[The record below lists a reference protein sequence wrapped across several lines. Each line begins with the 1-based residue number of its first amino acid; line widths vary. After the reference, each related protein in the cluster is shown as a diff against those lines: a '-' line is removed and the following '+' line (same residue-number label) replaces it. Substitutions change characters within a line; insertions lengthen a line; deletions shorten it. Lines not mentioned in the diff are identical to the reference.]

1 MNPEPIPVARRGTT
15 LAPRAPRLAVA
26 PDPADS
32 THPLAAADLAPRL
45 PRVYVPRP
53 RLWQRLDEAAEGS
66 VTLVVAP
73 AGAGKTLGVAGW
85 LRCTASARATGA
97 VWVRADDTWTP
108 EQLGS
113 VLDARVPA
121 TVPDR
126 PPTTVSST
134 VSSTLSPTL
143 VVIDDAHLLPAATLR
158 HIDDRLN
165 AAPDS
170 MRVLLLSRW
179 ALPLTRLV
187 PELLGNFTFL
197 RGDLLRL
204 SDAECA
210 SLVADHAGTDDPD
223 VVAAITRH
231 ADGWC
236 AAAVLAARG
245 LRGTPYPA
253 AAARL
258 LAADAEPIANRVAGE
273 VFSTLTPRQRH
284 LLLCIAG
291 EDAVSVP
298 TAAHLSHDVHAG
310 EILTELEDTGLLVLR
325 TGDAYH
331 LEARTAE
338 LPVVPADDRSPDPPA
353 SSAAPAS
360 PDAPGPDGFRVHPLL
375 VEVVRQRLAAGGV
388 DAARARA
395 TVIRAVGLDVARG
408 NLSRSFARLVRVGAP
423 VEAADILARDGVR
436 MVLNQ
441 CGPDAVAEFVR
452 AEPEVVESRP
462 DVWFAIA
469 LGCWLRDDVEG
480 ARHWGDRILDARRRW
495 SHAWLPGG
503 MDGLDGT
510 VACVRLWRVALGL
523 EPAYAAVGHAKRVL
537 VASQTRP
544 AVREANA
551 EVLPVLAHELG
562 AAQNWL
568 GELTDAEASLTLAV
582 SLSRSQGLAP
592 LGTCALSHLAF
603 TQFMRG
609 RESACVELAGEV
621 LVAARAPGATNV
633 RFVAARAN
641 LARLLARL
649 LDVPAPTELTV
660 DPFPGVR
667 YHSGDLCTRFWF
679 RVWDSRQEMLAGN
692 VVEAQRILS
701 GPGECLRLTDEQ
713 LPEHLRVALLVER
726 AFVATLASDRDT
738 LKSLHDTLD
747 RLGAVGESALV
758 QGLRADRDG
767 DRRGA
772 VAAFEAASA
781 DATYSQPPTRA
792 LALACEAQLL
802 DALGD
807 PARSHERL
815 IEAIAVTESRRN
827 AAPFF
832 GWARQGTPIET
843 LLQRLTKR
851 PATRWLHELAATR
864 AGQPDVTA
872 VYASMTATPSEL
884 DEVSQA
890 LAPPAL
896 SPREREVLNELARGA
911 TYADIAAALFVSE
924 NTVKTHVSSLYT
936 KLAASRRSEAL
947 KIARSFHLL

>member
-1 MNPEPIPVARRGTT
+1 
-15 LAPRAPRLAVA
+15 
-26 PDPADS
+26 
-32 THPLAAADLAPRL
+32 
-45 PRVYVPRP
+45 
-53 RLWQRLDEAAEGS
+53 
-66 VTLVVAP
+66 
-73 AGAGKTLGVAGW
+73 
-85 LRCTASARATGA
+85 
-97 VWVRADDTWTP
+97 
-108 EQLGS
+108 
-113 VLDARVPA
+113 
-121 TVPDR
+121 
-126 PPTTVSST
+126 
-134 VSSTLSPTL
+134 
-143 VVIDDAHLLPAATLR
+143 
-158 HIDDRLN
+158 
-165 AAPDS
+165 
-170 MRVLLLSRW
+170 
-179 ALPLTRLV
+179 
-187 PELLGNFTFL
+187 
-197 RGDLLRL
+197 
-204 SDAECA
+204 
-210 SLVADHAGTDDPD
+210 
-223 VVAAITRH
+223 
-231 ADGWC
+231 
-236 AAAVLAARG
+236 
-245 LRGTPYPA
+245 
-253 AAARL
+253 
-258 LAADAEPIANRVAGE
+258 
-273 VFSTLTPRQRH
+273 
-284 LLLCIAG
+284 
-291 EDAVSVP
+291 
-298 TAAHLSHDVHAG
+298 
-310 EILTELEDTGLLVLR
+310 
-325 TGDAYH
+325 
-331 LEARTAE
+331 
-338 LPVVPADDRSPDPPA
+338 
-353 SSAAPAS
+353 
-360 PDAPGPDGFRVHPLL
+360 VHPLL

-408 NLSRSFARLVRVGAP
+408 NLSGAFPRLVRVGAP

-441 CGPDAVAEFVR
+441 CGPDAAAAFVR

-462 DVWFAIA
+462 DIWFAIA

-503 MDGLDGT
+503 TDGLDAT

-523 EPAYAAVGHAKRVL
+523 EPGYAAVGHAKRVL

-562 AAQNWL
+562 VAQNWL

-582 SLSRSQGLAP
+582 SLSHSQGLAQ
-592 LGTCALSHLAF
+592 LGVCALSHLAF
-603 TQFMRG
+603 TQYMRG

-621 LVAARAPGATNV
+621 LVAARAPGVTNV

-649 LDVPAPTELTV
+649 LDVPTPTELTV
-660 DPFPGVR
+660 DAFPGVR

-679 RVWDSRQEMLAGN
+679 RIWDSRQELLAGN

-738 LKSLHDTLD
+738 LKSLHATLD
-747 RLGAVGESALV
+747 QLGAVGESALV

-772 VAAFEAASA
+772 VAAFEAAAA

-807 PARSHERL
+807 PARSQERL

-827 AAPFF
+827 ATPFR
-832 GWARQGTPIET
+832 GWARQGTPMET

-851 PATRWLHELAATR
+851 PATRWLLELAATT
-864 AGQPDVTA
+864 AGKPDVTA
-872 VYASMTATPSEL
+872 LYASMTATPSEL
-884 DEVSQA
+884 DQVSQA
-890 LAPPAL
+890 LTPPAL
-896 SPREREVLNELARGA
+896 SPREREVLNELARGS

>member
-1 MNPEPIPVARRGTT
+1 MHPESLSEPMSGTRRGTA
-15 LAPRAPRLAVA
+15 LAPQAGRLAVVA
-26 PDPADS
+26 AGRP
-32 THPLAAADLAPRL
+32 AAADLAPRL
-45 PRVYVPRP
+45 PRVFVPRP
-53 RLWQRLDEAAEGS
+53 RLWQRLDEAVDGS
-66 VTLVVAP
+66 VTMVVAP
-73 AGAGKTLGVAGW
+73 AGAGKTVGVTGW
-85 LRCTASARATGA
+85 LRFTASPHALDA

-108 EQLGS
+108 ERLDG
-113 VLDARVPA
+113 VLDGQELDGRDLDGQVL
-121 TVPDR
+121 DR
-126 PPTTVSST
+126 PEPAGMSDRSS
-134 VSSTLSPTL
+134 PL
-143 VVIDDAHLLPAATLR
+143 VVVDDAHRLPAATLR
-158 HIDDRLN
+158 RIDDRLN
-165 AAPDS
+165 TTPEGL
-170 MRVLLLSRW
+170 RVLLLSRW
-179 ALPLTRLV
+179 PLPLTRLV

-204 SDAECA
+204 SGPESATLIAEHA
-210 SLVADHAGTDDPD
+210 RTHEPAALAAVA
-223 VVAAITRH
+223 RH

-245 LRGTPYPA
+245 LRAAPDPA
-253 AAARL
+253 AAARI
-258 LAADAEPIANRVAGE
+258 LADGAGPIATRVAGE

-291 EDAVSVP
+291 ESAVSVP
-298 TAAHLSHDVHAG
+298 TAAHLSHDPHAG

-325 TGDAYH
+325 ADHRAWANGPTG
-331 LEARTAE
+331 
-338 LPVVPADDRSPDPPA
+338 
-353 SSAAPAS
+353 SAAGSDGGSDGTP
-360 PDAPGPDGFRVHPLL
+360 PGPDGFRVHPLL
-375 VEVVRQRLAAGGV
+375 AEVVRQRLAAGGV

-395 TVIRAVGLDVARG
+395 TVIRAVSLDVARG
-408 NLSRSFARLVRVGAP
+408 NLSEAFARLVRVGAP
-423 VEAADILARDGVR
+423 LEAADVLSRDGIR
-436 MVLNQ
+436 MALNQ
-441 CGPDAVAEFVR
+441 CGSDAVGAFVR
-452 AEPEVVESRP
+452 AEPEVVDSRP
-462 DVWFAIA
+462 DIWFAIA

-495 SHAWLPGG
+495 SHSWLPGG
-503 MDGLDGT
+503 LDGLDAT

-551 EVLPVLAHELG
+551 EVLPVLANELG
-562 AAQNWL
+562 VAQNWL

-582 SLSRSQGLAP
+582 SLSHGQGLAP
-592 LGTCALSHLAF
+592 LGTYALSHLAF
-603 TQFMRG
+603 TQYMRG
-609 RESACVELAGEV
+609 RESACVELATEV
-621 LVAARAPGATNV
+621 LLAVRTPGAPKAQ
-633 RFVAARAN
+633 FVASRAH
-641 LARLLARL
+641 LAQLLARQ
-649 LDVPAPTELTV
+649 LDVPAATEAAV
-660 DPFPGVR
+660 DPFDGVR

-679 RVWDSRQEMLAGN
+679 RVWDARQEVVAGN

-701 GPGECLRLTDEQ
+701 GPGECLRLTDDQ
-713 LPEHLRVALLVER
+713 LPEHLRVAVLVER

-738 LKSLHDTLD
+738 LKTLHHTLD

-772 VAAFEAASA
+772 AAAFEAASA

-807 PARSHERL
+807 PARSQERL
-815 IEAIAVTESRRN
+815 IEAITVTEARRN
-827 AAPFF
+827 ATPFL

-843 LLQRLTKR
+843 LLRRMAKR
-851 PATRWLHELAATR
+851 PSTRWLHELATTASGR
-864 AGQPDVTA
+864 PDITA
-872 VYASMTATPSEL
+872 LYASMTATPSEL

-947 KIARSFHLL
+947 KVARSFHLL

>member
-1 MNPEPIPVARRGTT
+1 MHPKPISTARRGTT
-15 LAPRAPRLAVA
+15 LAPRSPRLAVA
-26 PDPADS
+26 PDLPGNV
-32 THPLAAADLAPRL
+32 HPLVTDDLAPRL

-66 VTLVVAP
+66 ATLVVAP

-85 LRCTASARATGA
+85 LRFTASTRATGA

-108 EQLGS
+108 DRLGAC
-113 VLDARVPA
+113 LDARGPVG
-121 TVPDR
+121 TPD
-126 PPTTVSST
+126 SS
-134 VSSTLSPTL
+134 SAL
-143 VVIDDAHLLPAATLR
+143 VVVDDAHQLPAATLR
-158 HIDDRLN
+158 HIDERLN
-165 AAPDS
+165 ATPES
-170 MRVLLLSRW
+170 MRIVLLSRW

-204 SDAECA
+204 SRAECA
-210 SLVADHAGTDDPD
+210 SLVAEHARTDDPD
-223 VVAAITRH
+223 VLGAVARY

-245 LRGTPYPA
+245 LRGTQDPA

-258 LAADAEPIANRVAGE
+258 LAADTEPIANRVAGE
-273 VFSTLTPRQRH
+273 VFSMLTPRQRH
-284 LLLCIAG
+284 VLLCIAG
-291 EDAVSVP
+291 ENAVSVP
-298 TAAHLSHDVHAG
+298 TAAHLSHDPHAG
-310 EILTELEDTGLLVLR
+310 EILAELEDTGLLVR
-325 TGDAYH
+325 RAG
-331 LEARTAE
+331 R
-338 LPVVPADDRSPDPPA
+338 
-353 SSAAPAS
+353 
-360 PDAPGPDGFRVHPLL
+360 DGFRVHPLL
-375 VEVVRQRLAAGGV
+375 VELVRQRLAAGGV

-408 NLSRSFARLVRVGAP
+408 NLSGAFTRLVRVGAP
-423 VEAADILARDGVR
+423 AEAANVLTRDGVR

-441 CGPDAVAEFVR
+441 CGADEVAAFVR
-452 AEPEVVESRP
+452 TQPEVVDDRP
-462 DVWFAIA
+462 DIWFAIA

-480 ARHWGDRILDARRRW
+480 TRHWGDRILDARRRW

-503 MDGLDGT
+503 LDGLDAT

-523 EPAYAAVGHAKRVL
+523 EPAYAAVGHAERVL

-551 EVLPVLAHELG
+551 EALPVLATELG
-562 AAQNWL
+562 VAQNWL

-582 SLSRSQGLAP
+582 SLSHSQGLAP
-592 LGTCALSHLAF
+592 LGTCALSHLAL
-603 TQFMRG
+603 TQYMRG
-609 RESACVELAGEV
+609 RESACIELADEV
-621 LVAARAPGATNV
+621 LVAARAPGATKV
-633 RFVAARAN
+633 RFVEARAN

-649 LDVPAPTELTV
+649 LDVPTPTELTV

-679 RVWDSRQEMLAGN
+679 RLWDARQELLAGN
-692 VVEAQRILS
+692 VAEAQRLLS
-701 GPGECLRLTDEQ
+701 GPGECLRLTDDQ

-726 AFVATLASDRDT
+726 AFVAALASDRDT
-738 LKSLHDTLD
+738 LKSLHDALG

-758 QGLRADRDG
+758 RGLRADRDG
-767 DRRGA
+767 DRRA
-772 VAAFEAASA
+772 AAAAFETASA

-807 PARSHERL
+807 PVRSHERL
-815 IEAIAVTESRRN
+815 IEAISVTEARRN
-827 AAPFF
+827 AVPFF

-843 LLQRLTKR
+843 LLRRLAKR
-851 PATRWLHELAATR
+851 PATRWLHDLATTA
-864 AGQPDVTA
+864 AGRPDVTTI
-872 VYASMTATPSEL
+872 YASMTATPSEL

>member
-1 MNPEPIPVARRGTT
+1 MHPKPNPVARRGTT
-15 LAPRAPRLAVA
+15 LAPRAPRLAAA
-26 PDPADS
+26 PDLPGS
-32 THPLAAADLAPRL
+32 FHPLAADDLAPRL

-53 RLWQRLDEAAEGS
+53 RLWQRLDEAADGS

-85 LRCTASARATGA
+85 LRSTASARADGA
-97 VWVRADDTWTP
+97 VWVRADETWTP
-108 EQLGS
+108 ERLGA
-113 VLDARVPA
+113 VLDARGPVG
-121 TVPDR
+121 TRDG
-126 PPTTVSST
+126 
-134 VSSTLSPTL
+134 SPSL
-143 VVIDDAHLLPAATLR
+143 VVVDDAGRLPAATLR
-158 HIDDRLN
+158 HIDERLN
-165 AAPDS
+165 TAPES
-170 MRVLLLSRW
+170 MRIVLLSRW

-204 SDAECA
+204 SPAESA
-210 SLVADHAGTDDPD
+210 ALIAEHARTDDPE
-223 VVAAITRH
+223 VLAAVTRH

-245 LRGTPYPA
+245 LRGAPDPA

-258 LAADAEPIANRVAGE
+258 LAADTEPIANRVAGE

-284 LLLCIAG
+284 LLLCVAG
-291 EDAVSVP
+291 ESAVSVP
-298 TAAHLSHDVHAG
+298 TAAHLSHDPHAG
-310 EILTELEDTGLLVLR
+310 EILAELEDTGLLVR
-325 TGDAYH
+325 RADD
-331 LEARTAE
+331 
-338 LPVVPADDRSPDPPA
+338 PADQYPA
-353 SSAAPAS
+353 
-360 PDAPGPDGFRVHPLL
+360 DAPTAGPEGFRVHPLL

-395 TVIRAVGLDVARG
+395 TVTRAVGLDVARG
-408 NLSRSFARLVRVGAP
+408 HLTGAFARLVRVGAS
-423 VEAADILARDGVR
+423 VEAADVLARDGVR

-441 CGPDAVAEFVR
+441 HGHDEVDAFVR
-452 AEPEVVESRP
+452 AEPEVVDDRP
-462 DVWFAIA
+462 DIWFAIA

-480 ARHWGDRILDARRRW
+480 TRHWGDRILDARRRW

-503 MDGLDGT
+503 LDGLDAT

-551 EVLPVLAHELG
+551 EVLPVLANELG
-562 AAQNWL
+562 VAQNWL

-582 SLSRSQGLAP
+582 SHSHSQGLAP
-592 LGTCALSHLAF
+592 LGTCALSHLAL
-603 TQFMRG
+603 TQYMRG
-609 RESACVELAGEV
+609 RESACIELADEV
-621 LVAARAPGATNV
+621 LVAARAPGAAKV
-633 RFVAARAN
+633 RFVEARAN

-649 LDVPAPTELTV
+649 LDVPTPTELTV

-679 RVWDSRQEMLAGN
+679 RLWDARQELLAGN
-692 VVEAQRILS
+692 VAEAQRLLS
-701 GPGECLRLTDEQ
+701 GPGECLRLTDDQ

-726 AFVATLASDRDT
+726 AFVAALASDRDT
-738 LKSLHDTLD
+738 LKSLHDILG

-758 QGLRADRDG
+758 RGLRADRDG
-767 DRRGA
+767 DRRA
-772 VAAFEAASA
+772 AAAAFETASA

-807 PARSHERL
+807 PVRSHERL
-815 IEAIAVTESRRN
+815 IEAISVTEARRN
-827 AAPFF
+827 AVPFF

-843 LLQRLTKR
+843 LLRRLAKR
-851 PATRWLHELAATR
+851 PATRWLHDLATTA
-864 AGQPDVTA
+864 AGRPDVTTI
-872 VYASMTATPSEL
+872 YASMTATPSEL

>member
-1 MNPEPIPVARRGTT
+1 MHPKPNSVARRGTT
-15 LAPRAPRLAVA
+15 LASPAPRLAVA
-26 PDPADS
+26 PDLPGDV
-32 THPLAAADLAPRL
+32 HPLAADDLAPRL

-53 RLWQRLDEAAEGS
+53 RLWQRLDEAADGS

-85 LRCTASARATGA
+85 LRCATSTGAGGA
-97 VWVRADDTWTP
+97 VWVRADETWTP
-108 EQLGS
+108 ERLGA
-113 VLDARVPA
+113 VLDTGGHAG
-121 TVPDR
+121 VPDES
-126 PPTTVSST
+126 PP
-134 VSSTLSPTL
+134 L
-143 VVIDDAHLLPAATLR
+143 VVIDDAGRLPAATLR
-158 HIDDRLN
+158 HIDERLN
-165 AAPDS
+165 TAPES
-170 MRVLLLSRW
+170 MRIILLSRW

-204 SDAECA
+204 SPAESA
-210 SLVADHAGTDDPD
+210 SLIAEHARTNDPEVLAAVA
-223 VVAAITRH
+223 RH

-245 LRGTPYPA
+245 LRGAPHPA

-258 LAADAEPIANRVAGE
+258 LAADTEPIANRVAGE

-284 LLLCIAG
+284 LLLCVAG
-291 EDAVSVP
+291 ESAVSVP
-298 TAAHLSHDVHAG
+298 TAAHLAHDPHAG
-310 EILTELEDTGLLVLR
+310 EILAELEDTGLLVR
-325 TGDAYH
+325 RADD
-331 LEARTAE
+331 
-338 LPVVPADDRSPDPPA
+338 PADHRPTDPE
-353 SSAAPAS
+353 
-360 PDAPGPDGFRVHPLL
+360 GFRVHPLL

-395 TVIRAVGLDVARG
+395 TVTRAVGLDVARG
-408 NLSRSFARLVRVGAP
+408 HLTGAFARLVRVGAP
-423 VEAADILARDGVR
+423 AEAADVLARDGVR
-436 MVLNQ
+436 IVLNQ
-441 CGPDAVAEFVR
+441 RGPDEVAAFVR
-452 AEPEVVESRP
+452 AEPEVVDDRP
-462 DVWFAIA
+462 DIWFAIA

-480 ARHWGDRILDARRRW
+480 TRHWGDRILDTRRRW

-503 MDGLDGT
+503 LDGLDAT

-551 EVLPVLAHELG
+551 EVLPVLANELG
-562 AAQNWL
+562 VAQNWL

-582 SLSRSQGLAP
+582 SLSHSQGLAP
-592 LGTCALSHLAF
+592 LGTCALSHLAL
-603 TQFMRG
+603 TQYMRG
-609 RESACVELAGEV
+609 RESACIELAGEA
-621 LVAARAPGATNV
+621 LVAAREPGAAKV
-633 RFVAARAN
+633 RFVEARAN
-641 LARLLARL
+641 LAQLLARL
-649 LDVPAPTELTV
+649 LDVPTPTELAV

-679 RVWDSRQEMLAGN
+679 RLWDARQELLAGD
-692 VVEAQRILS
+692 VAEAQRLLS
-701 GPGECLRLTDEQ
+701 GPGECLRLTDDQ

-726 AFVATLASDRDT
+726 AFVAALASDRDT
-738 LKSLHDTLD
+738 LKSLHDTLG

-767 DRRGA
+767 DRRA
-772 VAAFEAASA
+772 AAAAFETASA

-807 PARSHERL
+807 PVRSHERL
-815 IEAIAVTESRRN
+815 IEAISVTEARRN
-827 AAPFF
+827 AVPFF

-843 LLQRLTKR
+843 LLRRLAKR
-851 PATRWLHELAATR
+851 PATRWLHDLATTA
-864 AGQPDVTA
+864 AGRPDVTTI
-872 VYASMTATPSEL
+872 YASMTATPSEL